1 MNKKSLILIAD
12 DSISNRNMLQ
22 ILLEKDGYET
32 TCLENGI
39 DAIEKT
45 ASINPDLILLD
56 IMMPGADGYEVCRE
70 LKKSRKTKNIPIIF
84 ITAKTETESIVA
96 GFAAGA
102 SDYVR
107 KPFNSTELLARVKTH
122 LDLTRSFN
130 DLRES
135 QEKIL
140 KLEQLNTILA
150 MAGTANHDINQ
161 PLTVI
166 TGNLYLLEETI
177 NKQTLS
183 SSQIKYIQE
192 IKKSINRIKEILE
205 QYSRAVD
212 LRYKEYAGG
221 SKIVILDDGK
231 GEEDK

>member
-1 MNKKSLILIAD
+1 MDKKPLILIAD

-22 ILLEKDGYET
+22 ILLEKDGYAT
-32 TCLENGI
+32 TCLENGR

-56 IMMPGADGYEVCRE
+56 IMMPGADGYEVCKE
-70 LKKSRKTKNIPIIF
+70 LKKSRKTKSIPIIF

-122 LDLTRSFN
+122 LDLTRSFH

-166 TGNLYLLEETI
+166 SGNLYLLEESI
-177 NKQTLS
+177 ERQKLS

-221 SKIVILDDGK
+221 SRIVILDDGK
-231 GEEDK
+231 GEDDK

>member
-1 MNKKSLILIAD
+1 MDRKPLILIAD
-12 DSISNRNMLQ
+12 DSISNRKMLQ

-32 TCLENGI
+32 ICLENGK

-56 IMMPGADGYEVCRE
+56 IMMPGADGYEVCKE
-70 LKKSRKTKNIPIIF
+70 LKKSRKTKDIPIIF
-84 ITAKTETESIVA
+84 ITAKTETDSIID
-96 GFAAGA
+96 GFAVGA

-122 LDLTRSFN
+122 LDLTQSFRN
-130 DLRES
+130 LRQS
-135 QEKIL
+135 QERIL

-166 TGNLYLLEETI
+166 TGNLYLLEESL
-177 NKQTLS
+177 NNQKLS
-183 SSQIKYIQE
+183 STQKKYIQE
-192 IKKSINRIKEILE
+192 IKKSISRIKEILE

-221 SKIVILDDGK
+221 SKIVILDDGNNDQK
-231 GEEDK
+231 K

>member
-192 IKKSINRIKEILE
+192 IKKSISRIKEILE

-231 GEEDK
+231 GKEDK

>member
-231 GEEDK
+231 GKEDK

>member
-1 MNKKSLILIAD
+1 MDRKALILIAD
-12 DSISNRNMLQ
+12 DSISNRKMLQ

-32 TCLENGI
+32 TCLDNGK

-45 ASINPDLILLD
+45 ALISPDLILLD
-56 IMMPGADGYEVCRE
+56 IMMPGADGYEVCKT

-84 ITAKTETESIVA
+84 ITAKTETESIVE
-96 GFAAGA
+96 GFEAGA

-122 LDLTRSFN
+122 LDLTRSFHN
-130 DLRES
+130 LRES
-135 QEKIL
+135 QERIL

-166 TGNLYLLEETI
+166 SGNLYLLEESL
-177 NKQTLS
+177 KKMDLS
-183 SSQIKYIQE
+183 IDQKKNIQE

-231 GEEDK
+231 DQKKL